1 MIADV
6 SSLDDRIFGA
16 YIHRKSESLMGII
29 QNGMQ
34 VGYFDWNQAAEPT
47 KVRSYV
53 REILMN
59 LVIIHAEVYAVS
71 ALIVPRVMHE
81 LVNILSREFYE
92 CIGEVEA
99 FNVNG
104 IICVC
109 HSDVYEGC
117 YDHVGVISCLGVCG
131 ADCSGGHSGAVPDPG
146 VQGEL

>member
-16 YIHRKSESLMGII
+16 YIGRKSESLVGII

-34 VGYFDWNQAAEPT
+34 AGYFDWNHAAEPT
-47 KVRSYV
+47 QVRSYV
-53 REILMN
+53 REILMS

-104 IICVC
+104 VICVR
-109 HSDVYEGC
+109 HS
-117 YDHVGVISCLGVCG
+117 
-131 ADCSGGHSGAVPDPG
+131 
-146 VQGEL
+146 

>member
-1 MIADV
+1 MITDV
-6 SSLDDRIFGA
+6 SALDDRIFGA
-16 YIHRKSESLMGII
+16 YIRRKSDSLVGII
-29 QNGMQ
+29 QHGMQ
-34 VGYFDWNQAAEPT
+34 VGYFDWNQASEPT
-47 KVRSYV
+47 QVRGYV

-104 IICVC
+104 
-109 HSDVYEGC
+109 
-117 YDHVGVISCLGVCG
+117 VIYVR
-131 ADCSGGHSGAVPDPG
+131 
-146 VQGEL
+146 